1 MDDAVNNVRD
11 QLRLVCQ
18 GRHRRLFLAKI
29 TLQWCSYTLQTIQD
43 SFLDENKR
51 EFGKFST
58 TVQSFC
64 TALLDPTKMSFKV
77 IFSETFAIVHLCLV
91 YTYSSRTDNSCF
103 QVAQDFLTLSQVG
116 TDNFSSPWLAYF
128 CELKTSVIFVTAN
141 AIASSTSCLNRG
153 FSVANDFW

>member
-1 MDDAVNNVRD
+1 
-11 QLRLVCQ
+11 
-18 GRHRRLFLAKI
+18 
-29 TLQWCSYTLQTIQD
+29 
-43 SFLDENKR
+43 
-51 EFGKFST
+51 
-58 TVQSFC
+58 
-64 TALLDPTKMSFKV
+64 MSFKV

-141 AIASSTSCLNRG
+141 AIASSTSCLNSG
-153 FSVANDFW
+153 FSELGLILMTKPGCKLLGRQKQAFQSRSENQ